1 MKMFTY
7 LLYFMEILVEGE
19 AVKRYNRQTKD
30 IEKKNSTLA
39 LDLNF
44 PNRTFLPLKVITEKT
59 QLPVESIFVTIRV
72 FKNITEIQAVNND
85 VGVILKK
92 LLR

>member
-7 LLYFMEILVEGE
+7 LLYCMEILVEGE

-30 IEKKNSTLA
+30 IAKKKNSTLA

-44 PNRTFLPLKVITEKT
+44 PNRTFLPLKVVTEKT
-59 QLPVESIFVTIRV
+59 QLPVESIFVTIR
-72 FKNITEIQAVNND
+72 FF
-85 VGVILKK
+85 
-92 LLR
+92 

>member
-7 LLYFMEILVEGE
+7 LLYCMEILVDGE

-30 IEKKNSTLA
+30 REKKNSTLA
-39 LDLNF
+39 LDLNI

-59 QLPVESIFVTIRV
+59 QLPVESIFVAIR
-72 FKNITEIQAVNND
+72 FF
-85 VGVILKK
+85 
-92 LLR
+92 

>member
-7 LLYFMEILVEGE
+7 LLYCMEILVEGE

-30 IEKKNSTLA
+30 IAKKKKNSTLA

-44 PNRTFLPLKVITEKT
+44 PNRTFLPLKVVTEKT
-59 QLPVESIFVTIRV
+59 QLPVESIFVTIR
-72 FKNITEIQAVNND
+72 FF
-85 VGVILKK
+85 
-92 LLR
+92 

>member
-7 LLYFMEILVEGE
+7 LLYCMEILVEGE

-30 IEKKNSTLA
+30 REKKNSTLA

-44 PNRTFLPLKVITEKT
+44 PNRNFLPLKVITEKT
-59 QLPVESIFVTIRV
+59 QLPVESIFVAIR
-72 FKNITEIQAVNND
+72 FF
-85 VGVILKK
+85 
-92 LLR
+92 

>member
-7 LLYFMEILVEGE
+7 LLYCMEILVEGE

-30 IEKKNSTLA
+30 IAKKKNSTLA

-44 PNRTFLPLKVITEKT
+44 PNRTFLPLKVGTEKI
-59 QLPVESIFVTIRV
+59 QLPVESIFVTIRF
-72 FKNITEIQAVNND
+72 FKKYN
-85 VGVILKK
+85 
-92 LLR
+92 